1 MPVES
6 PFLTAEE
13 AAEWLRLTPA
23 ALTAMRRTDRGPRYL
38 QPSGPNGRVLYRL
51 ADLERWVESG
61 DAARVLTEAAV

>member
-1 MPVES
+1 MTVES
-6 PFLTAEE
+6 PFWTTEE
-13 AAEWLRLTPA
+13 AAEWLRMKPA
-23 ALTAMRRTDRGPRYL
+23 ALFSMRRAGRGPRYL